1 MSDGIT
7 DMMREGGYYC
17 EYIKSQC
24 DKVNSLTLI
33 LSCNTCENCE
43 HKNNTVLTPLTPEK
57 YKK

>member
-1 MSDGIT
+1 MKRQS
-7 DMMREGGYYC
+7 GYYC

-43 HKNNTVLTPLTPEK
+43 HKNNTVLTPEK